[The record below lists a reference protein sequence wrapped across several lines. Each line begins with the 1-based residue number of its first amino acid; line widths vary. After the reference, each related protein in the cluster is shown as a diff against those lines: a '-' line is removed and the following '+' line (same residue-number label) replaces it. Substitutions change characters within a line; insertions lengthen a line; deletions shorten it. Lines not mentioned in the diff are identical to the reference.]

1 MSPGAIL
8 IWSVVAFGGIL
19 KAMGISGAEVRR
31 SPVSRA
37 ATVGRPQRSETSKS
51 SPKEII
57 MKIRT
62 LAVATAF
69 ATLLGTAALHAENM
83 TTDHDRLNGY
93 SRMTYNHISLSGG
106 EEAAVAVQGVGNS
119 ALRVSVYDY
128 NNNLIA
134 HTSCRVDTC
143 VVTWVA
149 NWNANFYVTVEN
161 LSSYATEYGFAL
173 RR

>member
-1 MSPGAIL
+1 
-8 IWSVVAFGGIL
+8 
-19 KAMGISGAEVRR
+19 
-31 SPVSRA
+31 
-37 ATVGRPQRSETSKS
+37 
-51 SPKEII
+51 

-62 LAVATAF
+62 LAVATVF
-69 ATLLGTAALHAENM
+69 ATLMGTAALHAENM

-93 SRMTYNHISLSGG
+93 SRMTYNNISLSGG
-106 EEAAVAVQGVGNS
+106 EEAAVAVQGIGNS

-134 HTSCRVDTC
+134 HTTCRVDTC